1 MIHEKSGLGRGPRPL
16 PESVGMGST
25 GQMTTAVP
33 LTATMSMEPLSP
45 MVS

>member
-1 MIHEKSGLGRGPRPL
+1 MSHEKSGLGPRPSPL

>member
-1 MIHEKSGLGRGPRPL
+1 MKKAGLD
-16 PESVGMGST
+16 VGQVRCLNQSAWACT
-25 GQMTTAVP
+25 DQMTTAVP

>member
-1 MIHEKSGLGRGPRPL
+1 MKKADLD
-16 PESVGMGST
+16 VGQDRYQKQSARACT